1 MLELLIATGNKGK
14 IAEIGQLLDGQAFVV
29 KGLSDFPAIVEV
41 EETGSTFAENAI
53 LKARGYGLQ
62 AGILSLADDSGLE
75 IEALNN
81 GPGIFSARYGGEN
94 TNYQEKIRLVLAE
107 LERTGDEKRRARFV
121 CAMALAG
128 PNGKIIH
135 ISEGACHGT
144 IASQPRGTGGFG
156 YDPVFVPD
164 GFSGTFGEL
173 AEGVKQQ
180 ISHRKRAIDGIMP
193 FLLDFKGV

>member
-41 EETGSTFAENAI
+41 EETGNTFAENAI
-53 LKARGYGLQ
+53 LKARGYAMQSGLF
-62 AGILSLADDSGLE
+62 SLAEDSGLE

-94 TNYQEKIRLVLAE
+94 TNYREKIRLVLAE
-107 LERTGDEKRRARFV
+107 LEKTGDQKRRARFV

-128 PNGKIIH
+128 PDGKIIH

-173 AEGVKQQ
+173 AEGLKQQ